1 MCNTEILNSL
11 IDRHDKNEKEKNKYW
26 DKGVEAMANLNTE
39 QFEALRT
46 VARLQGENSIIEIV
60 VGMLT
65 TNEIGRRVFE
75 E

>member
-1 MCNTEILNSL
+1 MCNTEILNEL
-11 IDRHDKNEKEKNKYW
+11 IDRHDENEKVKNKYW
-26 DKGVEAMANLNTE
+26 DKCVEAMASLNAE

-60 VGMLT
+60 VAMLT